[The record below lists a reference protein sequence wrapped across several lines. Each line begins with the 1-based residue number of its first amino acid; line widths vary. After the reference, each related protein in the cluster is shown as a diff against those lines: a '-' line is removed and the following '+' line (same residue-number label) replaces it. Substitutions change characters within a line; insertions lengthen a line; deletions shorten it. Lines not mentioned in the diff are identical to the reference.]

1 LVSSERNNPNPDN
14 VKTVMGRY
22 FFHFHDGT
30 DQPDLTGTELASS
43 KAARDAAVVF
53 MGEKLR
59 ELDGDF
65 WPEGEWSIRVAKEAD
80 ATVCTIRV
88 TGDQVTPRRA

>member
-1 LVSSERNNPNPDN
+1 MIGVAYLISARCHPPERNNS
-14 VKTVMGRY
+14 GRPALPAVARF

-30 DQPDLTGTELASS
+30 DQPDLTGTEFASLKS
-43 KAARDAAVVF
+43 ARDAAVVF

-65 WPEGEWSIRVAKEAD
+65 
-80 ATVCTIRV
+80 
-88 TGDQVTPRRA
+88 